1 MLFMSVCN
9 YDPEIADQVAEK
21 GAEWRAMM
29 PEGCKLIAEWT
40 DLQSHRNIVL
50 FEAETS
56 KDLLLGSLVFANMG
70 GLATFTMMA
79 TEEVVKALSSE

>member
-1 MLFMSVCN
+1 MLFMSVYNC
-9 YDPEIADQVAEK
+9 DAETADQVAK
-21 GAEWRAMM
+21 RGVEWRAMM

-70 GLATFTMMA
+70 RLETFTMMA
-79 TEEVVKALSSE
+79 MEEVVRVLSSG